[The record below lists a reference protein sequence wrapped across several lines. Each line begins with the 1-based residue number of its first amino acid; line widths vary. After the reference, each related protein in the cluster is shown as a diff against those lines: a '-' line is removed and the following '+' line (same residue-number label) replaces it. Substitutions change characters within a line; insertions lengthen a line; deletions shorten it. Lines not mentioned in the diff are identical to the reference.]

1 MKIIFVMLILIIG
14 TVCLQAGDASATI
27 ISVGDPFN
35 SGSWSATFRQS
46 DIGYFDRIEA
56 LVLTGNK
63 FKTGLENL
71 SRGDWNV
78 SLVSSSYAYV
88 SGHHDDG
95 LEFDMHF
102 DGVHS
107 DNTGVVNTSPV
118 DLRILTSCDNIIKE
132 DIFASWDGRNWR
144 FEDFEGHTCGNPVA
158 PVPEPSTMVLLG
170 AGFAALGIMAK
181 RRKHQL

>member
-1 MKIIFVMLILIIG
+1 MKIIFAMLILIIG
-14 TVCLQAGDASATI
+14 TVCLPAGYASATI
-27 ISVGDPFN
+27 ITVGDPFN

-46 DIGYFDRIEA
+46 DIGNFDRIEA
-56 LVLTGNK
+56 FVLTGNQ

-71 SRGDWNV
+71 SRGDWGV
-78 SLVSSSYAYV
+78 SLVSSSYSYA
-88 SGHHDDG
+88 SGSYDDG

-102 DGVHS
+102 DGVHI
-107 DNTGVVNTSPV
+107 DNTGVVSTSPV
-118 DLRILTSCDNIIKE
+118 DLRFLTSYDGMIKE

-144 FEDFEGHTCGNPVA
+144 FEDFDGHTCGNPVA

-181 RRKHQL
+181 SRKHQL